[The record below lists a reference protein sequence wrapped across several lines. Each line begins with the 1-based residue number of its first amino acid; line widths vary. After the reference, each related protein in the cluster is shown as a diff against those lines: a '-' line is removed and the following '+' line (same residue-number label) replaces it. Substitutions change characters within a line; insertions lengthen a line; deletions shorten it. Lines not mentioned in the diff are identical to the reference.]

1 MHGMPAQHRR
11 PHNPVIEKSKMRAL
25 FIFPN
30 VATLLLTFATFAFM
44 SGASTP
50 PRAFGTTA

>member
-1 MHGMPAQHRR
+1 M
-11 PHNPVIEKSKMRAL
+11 

-30 VATLLLTFATFAFM
+30 VATFLLAFATFAFL
-44 SGASTP
+44 SGASTL